1 MKLSELKYAIREMI
15 VSELME
21 ATYAGK
27 DAKANLQK
35 DPKFSSLNTQAKTA
49 ALKDLEGGGSVTLE
63 EDALNEFAAFYKI
76 KDDVDPEE
84 AKAAIDKAIQ
94 DNPRQKNLQI
104 ALRILRD
111 EEKVN
116 FEKLAKALGVKSV
129 ATFNNDTSRK
139 VLDGDLAPFIS
150 SARLQKSEPLVP
162 KEPEEPKEKRV
173 PGRPKGSKK
182 SDDSI
187 GFTMGGTAKI
197 TGKAP
202 TAAFKK
208 KVVKAANL
216 SKGTDSLTVKDLKG
230 FGLRSLDAIEN
241 QIKDLKADLATKLDR
256 AKEIASKGNISK
268 YTPEEAE
275 FMDDVRSKTKL
286 LKRLKS
292 TPEDVIKKAI
302 KKQDLDID
310 VVSTDED

>member
-21 ATYAGK
+21 ATIK
-27 DAKANLQK
+27 VPANKLATVKGQV
-35 DPKFSSLNTQAKTA
+35 DPDDTI
-49 ALKDLEGGGSVTLE
+49 EIIPE
-63 EDALNEFAAFYKI
+63 EEQLNEFAAFYKI
-76 KDDVDPEE
+76 KDDVDQEE

-129 ATFNNDTSRK
+129 ATFNNQDSRK
-139 VLDGDLAPFIS
+139 VLDSDLAPFIS
-150 SARLQKSEPLVP
+150 SARLKGSEPIEPGEP
-162 KEPEEPKEKRV
+162 KEPKEKGAI
-173 PGRPKGSKK
+173 GRPKGSKK

-187 GFTMGGTAKI
+187 AYTMGSDV
-197 TGKAP
+197 
-202 TAAFKK
+202 
-208 KVVKAANL
+208 KVVGKTPTKSFVKKAIKAANL
-216 SKGTDSLTVKDLKG
+216 SKGKDSLTVKDLKTL
-230 FGLRSLDAIEN
+230 GLRDLDAIDS
-241 QIKDLKADLATKLDR
+241 QIKDLTADLATKLDR
-256 AKEIASKGNISK
+256 AKEIAAKGNISK
-268 YTPEEAE
+268 YTPEETE
-275 FMDDVRSKTKL
+275 FMDDLRSKTEL
-286 LKRLKS
+286 RRRLKS
-292 TPEDVIKKAI
+292 TREDVINKRI

>member
-1 MKLSELKYAIREMI
+1 
-15 VSELME
+15 
-21 ATYAGK
+21 
-27 DAKANLQK
+27 
-35 DPKFSSLNTQAKTA
+35 
-49 ALKDLEGGGSVTLE
+49 
-63 EDALNEFAAFYKI
+63 
-76 KDDVDPEE
+76 
-84 AKAAIDKAIQ
+84 
-94 DNPRQKNLQI
+94 
-104 ALRILRD
+104 
-111 EEKVN
+111 
-116 FEKLAKALGVKSV
+116 
-129 ATFNNDTSRK
+129 
-139 VLDGDLAPFIS
+139 
-150 SARLQKSEPLVP
+150 
-162 KEPEEPKEKRV
+162 
-173 PGRPKGSKK
+173 
-182 SDDSI
+182 
-187 GFTMGGTAKI
+187 MGGTAKI

-256 AKEIASKGNISK
+256 AKEIVSKGNISK

-302 KKQDLDID
+302 KKQDLNID